1 MKSKN
6 QNKILKYIY
15 PDKQIKSTE
24 LIDIFG
30 VKHTD
35 ASIAELA
42 REQLI
47 RYDNK
52 ESHNDPSILLTEKGR
67 AEVENALNDNRRFWI
82 PIVVS
87 NVIATAALIVAI
99 LSYIKQ

>member
-24 LIDIFG
+24 LNDIFG

-67 AEVENALNDNRRFWI
+67 AEVENALNENRRFWL
-82 PIVVS
+82 PVS
-87 NVIATAALIVAI
+87 ISALALLISLI
-99 LSYIKQ
+99 SLLIDIFG